1 MKGINEAAL
10 CTKVEQEKGSILG
23 NLYDPNQEAPP
34 AHNSPSSKLSRTAD
48 SVHLEPITGCRLLE
62 NT

>member
-1 MKGINEAAL
+1 MKGIREAAL
-10 CTKVEQEKGSILG
+10 RTKVDQQRGPILG
-23 NLYDPNQEAPP
+23 NLHDPNQEAPA
-34 AHNSPSSKLSRTAD
+34 AHNSPSSKLSRTAE